1 MSPDL
6 YSDRALFWTGS
17 VLYTMAF
24 LFALVSLSSEKRLL
38 RSIFMTLLVG
48 GFIFQSLGLYFRG
61 IEERAF
67 PLTNPFE
74 ILQVMA
80 WCAVGTNLVLRQVF
94 RLNLLNVF
102 SAGLGMLLCV
112 VSLTNPDW
120 DYVAL
125 GTAATGSPWVG
136 FHAALAI
143 FSYGVF
149 GVLAITS
156 IMYLI
161 QNYGLTRHKS
171 GKLFSLLPAIRQLE
185 DINSKLI
192 IFGVSVLTVAVAIG
206 FLNWF
211 ATPGTVGLLK
221 LAVAVAVWAAY
232 GILLYLRNTHQLIAS
247 PFARACVIL
256 FLAALLSLWPLT
268 VRSSH
273 EEPAEATGMLDDAQ
287 P

>member
-1 MSPDL
+1 MPPDI
-6 YSDRALFWTGS
+6 YSDRALFWIGS

-24 LFALVSLSSEKRLL
+24 FFALVSLSSEKRLL
-38 RSIFMTLLVG
+38 RSIFMTLLMG

-61 IEERAF
+61 IEEHAF

-80 WCAVGTNLVLRQVF
+80 WCAVGINLVLRQVF
-94 RLNLLNVF
+94 KLNLLNVF
-102 SAGLGMLLCV
+102 SAGLSMLLCV
-112 VSLTNPDW
+112 LSLTNPDW
-120 DYVAL
+120 DYTVRQ
-125 GTAATGSPWVG
+125 GVTSGSPWVG

-161 QNYGLTRHKS
+161 QNYGLTQRKS
-171 GKLFSLLPAIRQLE
+171 GKLFNLLPAIRQLE

-192 IFGVSVLTVAVAIG
+192 VFGVSVLTVAVCIG
-206 FLNWF
+206 FLNWL

-221 LAVAVAVWAAY
+221 LLVAVAVWAAY
-232 GILLYLRNTHQLIAS
+232 GILLYLRNTHKLIAS

-256 FLAALLSLWPLT
+256 FIAALLSLWPLT
-268 VRSSH
+268 LRS
-273 EEPAEATGMLDDAQ
+273 AEKASAVTTGMHDDAQ